1 LILITEEPAVDLSI
15 FGYQFMQNALLA
27 AILGGLGCGIIGV
40 WVVLLRIPFIG
51 VAMSHAAFAGA
62 IIALLIGL
70 NPLGLALVASIL
82 AAAIIG
88 PLSDRINL
96 DTNLSMGIVFSMLVG
111 IAFLGIGLMRG
122 PRTEALNLLWGNIL
136 TLERADLIL
145 LAIATEV
152 SLDFTAGCCRQLR
165 AIIFNRMIARMSG
178 IPDKLLFYGTLLISG
193 TTITLNLKTIGGLLI
208 FSLII
213 NPPLA
218 AYQLTYSLVRMLILS
233 ALFGIASCLVGLWL
247 SYVFD
252 LPTGAI
258 IILTS
263 GIILIICNLLSPKR

>member
-1 LILITEEPAVDLSI
+1 MSDIL
-15 FGYQFMQNALLA
+15 GYQFMQNALLA

-136 TLERADLIL
+136 TLERGDLIL
-145 LAIATEV
+145 LAIATV
-152 SLDFTAGCCRQLR
+152 VTLAFTAVCYRQLR